1 MVRSEDG
8 NQEVKLGTKDVNVEV
23 VSDSIYNFSTVAL
36 KIIVLLFYNSDT

>member
-8 NQEVKLGTKDVNVEV
+8 NQEVKLGVNVEV